1 MVRRILTVAHHFRGE
16 NRGADLG
23 RWEYQVETT
32 NGRKVRGSISVSEA
46 RIVPELEKFSG
57 MTLNLVYGIDVTGL
71 RDGDSVDGSILLSTN
86 LGEYTIPVHVEIRDE
101 RVKSSAGEIRDLAA
115 FADLARENYE
125 EAFRLFTGPSF
136 AGLLEGEDAKH
147 LALYRGLIRNPVTY
161 HRLEEF
167 LVGCGLKQPV
177 SFTAEK
183 TDGALLYITPPR
195 DKAGHYKA
203 APQHLGQSENRCG
216 DRRRL
221 YRTPEKE
228 DLRGGLCR
236 FHI

>member
-1 MVRRILTVAHHFRGE
+1 MKWTLQDPGEWFEESSPSLIISEERIEVQTAVGGNIRGKIKI
-16 NRGADLG
+16 
-23 RWEYQVETT
+23 ETT

-136 AGLLEGEDAKH
+136 AGLLEE
-147 LALYRGLIRNPVTY
+147 
-161 HRLEEF
+161 
-167 LVGCGLKQPV
+167 
-177 SFTAEK
+177 
-183 TDGALLYITPPR
+183 
-195 DKAGHYKA
+195 
-203 APQHLGQSENRCG
+203 
-216 DRRRL
+216 
-221 YRTPEKE
+221 RTQNIW
-228 DLRGGLCR
+228 LSTGG
-236 FHI
+236 